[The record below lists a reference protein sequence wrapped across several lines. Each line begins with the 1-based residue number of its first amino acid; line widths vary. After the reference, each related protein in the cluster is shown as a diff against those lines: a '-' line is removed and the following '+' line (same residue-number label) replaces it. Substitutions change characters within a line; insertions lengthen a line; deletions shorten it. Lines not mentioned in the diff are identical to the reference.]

1 MLRRISPIHQRG
13 KVSQEQEEL
22 MQSLREAQRS
32 LDHAYLAFDDIT
44 DSDLMESCIFEIRSL
59 PHQLSAAAD
68 EAAGGEPDGAER
80 GERGET
86 AMGLTEKVAIGILIL
101 FVVGAVLRL
110 FKTPLK
116 LAMQVLLNTL
126 LGFGTLF
133 LLNLTEAVTGISLGV
148 NLLNALVI
156 GILGVPGLGLLLLVQ
171 WLFT

>member
-1 MLRRISPIHQRG
+1 
-13 KVSQEQEEL
+13 
-22 MQSLREAQRS
+22 
-32 LDHAYLAFDDIT
+32 
-44 DSDLMESCIFEIRSL
+44 
-59 PHQLSAAAD
+59 
-68 EAAGGEPDGAER
+68 
-80 GERGET
+80 
-86 AMGLTEKVAIGILIL
+86 MGLTEKVAIGILIL

-126 LGFGTLF
+126 LGVGTLF

>member
-1 MLRRISPIHQRG
+1 
-13 KVSQEQEEL
+13 
-22 MQSLREAQRS
+22 
-32 LDHAYLAFDDIT
+32 
-44 DSDLMESCIFEIRSL
+44 
-59 PHQLSAAAD
+59 
-68 EAAGGEPDGAER
+68 
-80 GERGET
+80 
-86 AMGLTEKVAIGILIL
+86 MGLTEKVAIGILIL

-110 FKTPLK
+110 FKTPLR

-126 LGFGTLF
+126 LGFGALF

>member
-1 MLRRISPIHQRG
+1 
-13 KVSQEQEEL
+13 
-22 MQSLREAQRS
+22 
-32 LDHAYLAFDDIT
+32 
-44 DSDLMESCIFEIRSL
+44 
-59 PHQLSAAAD
+59 
-68 EAAGGEPDGAER
+68 
-80 GERGET
+80 
-86 AMGLTEKVAIGILIL
+86 MGLTEKVAIAILLL

-126 LGFGTLF
+126 LGFGALF
-133 LLNLTEAVTGISLGV
+133 LLNLTQAVTGISMGV

>member
-1 MLRRISPIHQRG
+1 
-13 KVSQEQEEL
+13 
-22 MQSLREAQRS
+22 
-32 LDHAYLAFDDIT
+32 
-44 DSDLMESCIFEIRSL
+44 
-59 PHQLSAAAD
+59 
-68 EAAGGEPDGAER
+68 
-80 GERGET
+80 
-86 AMGLTEKVAIGILIL
+86 MGLTEKVAIGILLL

-110 FKTPLK
+110 FKTPLR

-126 LGFGTLF
+126 LGFGALF

>member
-1 MLRRISPIHQRG
+1 
-13 KVSQEQEEL
+13 
-22 MQSLREAQRS
+22 
-32 LDHAYLAFDDIT
+32 
-44 DSDLMESCIFEIRSL
+44 
-59 PHQLSAAAD
+59 
-68 EAAGGEPDGAER
+68 
-80 GERGET
+80 
-86 AMGLTEKVAIGILIL
+86 MGLTEKVAIAILLL

-126 LGFGTLF
+126 LGFGALF
-133 LLNLTEAVTGISLGV
+133 LLNLTQALTGISLGV

>member
-1 MLRRISPIHQRG
+1 
-13 KVSQEQEEL
+13 
-22 MQSLREAQRS
+22 
-32 LDHAYLAFDDIT
+32 
-44 DSDLMESCIFEIRSL
+44 
-59 PHQLSAAAD
+59 
-68 EAAGGEPDGAER
+68 
-80 GERGET
+80 
-86 AMGLTEKVAIGILIL
+86 MGLSDKVALAIFGVFIL
-101 FVVGAVLRL
+101 GAVIRL

-133 LLNLTEAVTGISLGV
+133 LLHLTEAVTGITLGV

>member
-1 MLRRISPIHQRG
+1 
-13 KVSQEQEEL
+13 
-22 MQSLREAQRS
+22 
-32 LDHAYLAFDDIT
+32 
-44 DSDLMESCIFEIRSL
+44 
-59 PHQLSAAAD
+59 
-68 EAAGGEPDGAER
+68 
-80 GERGET
+80 
-86 AMGLTEKVAIGILIL
+86 MGLTERGAIAILLL

-126 LGFGTLF
+126 LGFGALF
-133 LLNLTEAVTGISLGV
+133 LLNLTQAVTGISLGV

>member
-1 MLRRISPIHQRG
+1 
-13 KVSQEQEEL
+13 
-22 MQSLREAQRS
+22 
-32 LDHAYLAFDDIT
+32 
-44 DSDLMESCIFEIRSL
+44 
-59 PHQLSAAAD
+59 
-68 EAAGGEPDGAER
+68 
-80 GERGET
+80 
-86 AMGLTEKVAIGILIL
+86 MGLTEKVAIGILIL

-116 LAMQVLLNTL
+116 LAMQELLNTL

-133 LLNLTEAVTGISLGV
+133 LLNLTEAATGTSLGV

>member
-1 MLRRISPIHQRG
+1 
-13 KVSQEQEEL
+13 
-22 MQSLREAQRS
+22 
-32 LDHAYLAFDDIT
+32 
-44 DSDLMESCIFEIRSL
+44 
-59 PHQLSAAAD
+59 
-68 EAAGGEPDGAER
+68 
-80 GERGET
+80 
-86 AMGLTEKVAIGILIL
+86 MGLTEKVAIAILLL

-126 LGFGTLF
+126 LGFGALF
-133 LLNLTEAVTGISLGV
+133 LLNLTQAVTGISLGV

>member
-1 MLRRISPIHQRG
+1 
-13 KVSQEQEEL
+13 
-22 MQSLREAQRS
+22 
-32 LDHAYLAFDDIT
+32 
-44 DSDLMESCIFEIRSL
+44 
-59 PHQLSAAAD
+59 
-68 EAAGGEPDGAER
+68 
-80 GERGET
+80 
-86 AMGLTEKVAIGILIL
+86 MGLTEKVAIGILIL

-126 LGFGTLF
+126 LGFGALF
-133 LLNLTEAVTGISLGV
+133 LLNLPEAVTGISLGV

>member
-1 MLRRISPIHQRG
+1 
-13 KVSQEQEEL
+13 
-22 MQSLREAQRS
+22 
-32 LDHAYLAFDDIT
+32 
-44 DSDLMESCIFEIRSL
+44 
-59 PHQLSAAAD
+59 
-68 EAAGGEPDGAER
+68 
-80 GERGET
+80 
-86 AMGLTEKVAIGILIL
+86 MGLTEKVAIGILIL

-126 LGFGTLF
+126 LGFGALF

>member
-1 MLRRISPIHQRG
+1 
-13 KVSQEQEEL
+13 
-22 MQSLREAQRS
+22 
-32 LDHAYLAFDDIT
+32 
-44 DSDLMESCIFEIRSL
+44 
-59 PHQLSAAAD
+59 
-68 EAAGGEPDGAER
+68 
-80 GERGET
+80 
-86 AMGLTEKVAIGILIL
+86 MGLTEKVAIGILIL

-126 LGFGTLF
+126 LGFGALF
-133 LLNLTEAVTGISLGV
+133 LLNLTQALTGISLGV